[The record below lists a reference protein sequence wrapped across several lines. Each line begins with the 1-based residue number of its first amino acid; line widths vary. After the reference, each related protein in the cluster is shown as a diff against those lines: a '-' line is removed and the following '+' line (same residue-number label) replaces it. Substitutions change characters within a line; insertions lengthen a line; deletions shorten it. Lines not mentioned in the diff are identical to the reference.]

1 MTVPAQPSFALIAA
15 LPRELARLTARTRPD
30 SDLLRK
36 GIALFRL
43 PNAIAV
49 TAGMGRERAALAV
62 EAALRACA
70 PDCTLVSVGLAGA
83 CTTALQP
90 GRVAEVSG
98 VVDALTGERYA
109 TGWLTA
115 GASPPA
121 ILVSTD
127 TIASVAEKARL
138 AAAYG
143 ASLVDMEAATV
154 ARLAR
159 AHGLRFRAIK
169 GVSDAHDFELAGLSH
184 FTGRQG
190 EFRTAR
196 FALHTALR
204 PHTWS
209 NAIALGRHSNLA
221 LAALAER
228 LEQVIGGSA

>member
-1 MTVPAQPSFALIAA
+1 MTTAAQPSFALIAA

-30 SDLLRK
+30 VGLLRQ

-49 TAGMGRERAALAV
+49 AAGMGRERVALAV

-83 CTTALQP
+83 CTGDLEP
-90 GRVAEVSG
+90 GRVVEAST

-109 TGWLTA
+109 A
-115 GASPPA
+115 GVLAAEEPRPA
-121 ILVSTD
+121 VLVSTD

-159 AHGLRFRAIK
+159 THGLRFRAIK
-169 GVSDAHDFELAGLSH
+169 GVSDAHDFELAGLAQ
-184 FTGRQG
+184 FTGRRG

-204 PHTWS
+204 PQTWRG
-209 NAIALGRHSNLA
+209 AMALGRHSNLA
-221 LAALAER
+221 LAAMAER
-228 LEQVIGGSA
+228 LEHILSGTA